1 MIKERLPTPGSDAE
15 AEYDRMVLLMN
26 GLIDRVGDVETHP
39 LAGLLDLVGALVS
52 GLEGGQVMPSKQ
64 GVSPV
69 EAAYFLN
76 VSLAFV
82 IKEISAGRLPHRMAG
97 QTQCIAFKDLL
108 VYEKKMRLQQSEA
121 LDRLAEESQR
131 LGLDY

>member
-1 MIKERLPTPGSDAE
+1 MIKKRLPTPGSDAE

-26 GLIDRVGDVETHP
+26 GLIDRVGDEETHP
-39 LAGLLDLVGALVS
+39 LAGLLDLVGAHVS

-76 VSLAFV
+76 VSPGFV
-82 IKEISAGRLPHRMAG
+82 IKEISAGRLSHRMAG
-97 QTQCIAFKDLL
+97 QTPCIAFKDLL